1 MPQTIRKYL
10 KHTATGFGIAAA
22 LVAMLF
28 WLDTGQLQQIVALAG
43 GVWAAAALIWLCVG
57 ALFAAVQIILAA
69 RGGHDD
75 DDSGPRGGGRRH
87 PNHGDMIPVRVE
99 ARIRER
105 R

>member
-1 MPQTIRKYL
+1 MQQAVRKYM
-10 KHTATGFGIAAA
+10 KHTATGFGIAGA

-28 WLDTGQLQQIVALAG
+28 WLDTGQLQHIVALTG
-43 GVWAAAALIWLCVG
+43 GAWAAAALLWLCVG

-69 RGGHDD
+69 REGRDD

-87 PNHGDMIPVRVE
+87 RDHGEMIPVRVE
-99 ARIRER
+99 ARFHER